1 MTMTALAYL
10 LSRFFNALIEARTRQ
25 AEIEIRK
32 HLSQVPRST
41 LAKAGVKATYRDSAA
56 LPFVK

>member
-1 MTMTALAYL
+1 MTTLAYL
-10 LSRFFNALIEARTRQ
+10 FSRFFNAFTEARMRQ

-32 HLSQVPRST
+32 HLSLVQRST
-41 LAKAGVKATYRDSAA
+41 LTKTGVSATYSDSNK

>member
-1 MTMTALAYL
+1 MTALAYL
-10 LSRFFNALIEARTRQ
+10 LSRFFNALAAARMRQ

-32 HLSQVPRST
+32 HLSLVPRST
-41 LAKAGVKATYRDSAA
+41 LARAGVKATYDDSGT

>member
-1 MTMTALAYL
+1 MTALAYL
-10 LSRFFNALIEARTRQ
+10 FSRFFNALAEARMRQ

-32 HLSQVPRST
+32 HLSLVRHST
-41 LAKAGVKATYRDSAA
+41 LTKAGVKATYSGSNK

>member
-1 MTMTALAYL
+1 VTALAYL
-10 LSRFFNALIEARTRQ
+10 FSRFFDALTEARMRQ

-32 HLSQVPRST
+32 HLSLVQRST
-41 LAKAGVKATYRDSAA
+41 LTKTEVSATYSDSNK

>member
-1 MTMTALAYL
+1 MTALACL
-10 LSRFFNALIEARTRQ
+10 FSRFFNALAEARMRQ

-32 HLSQVPRST
+32 HLSLVWHST
-41 LAKAGVKATYRDSAA
+41 LTKAWVKATYSSSNK

>member
-1 MTMTALAYL
+1 MTALAYL
-10 LSRFFNALIEARTRQ
+10 LSRLFHAVAEARMRQ

-32 HLSQVPRST
+32 HIALVPKSSLDRAG
-41 LAKAGVKATYRDSAA
+41 LKANYMDASA

>member
-1 MTMTALAYL
+1 MTALAYL
-10 LSRFFNALIEARTRQ
+10 LSRFFNAVAEARTRQ

-32 HLSQVPRST
+32 HLALVPRST
-41 LAKAGVKATYRDSAA
+41 LAKADVKATYADSTT

>member
-10 LSRFFNALIEARTRQ
+10 LSRFFNALIEARMRQ
-25 AEIEIRK
+25 AEVEIRK
-32 HLSQVPRST
+32 HHSLVPPST
-41 LAKAGVKATYRDSAA
+41 LTKAGLKATYSDSAT